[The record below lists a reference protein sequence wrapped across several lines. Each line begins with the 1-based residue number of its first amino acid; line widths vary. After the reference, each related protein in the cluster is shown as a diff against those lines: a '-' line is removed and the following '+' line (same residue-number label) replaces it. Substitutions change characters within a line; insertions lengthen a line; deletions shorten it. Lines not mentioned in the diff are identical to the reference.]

1 MLRHGHPPWRPRSR
15 PLVNP
20 RCGFTVARSPLPRRP
35 ASKQAKLDVT
45 HEHAGTE
52 PTGRRL
58 TRVGRMR
65 PTGRRRGGDPGLAFL
80 NSPARKQG
88 PPEQVH
94 CRALPLTARLI
105 HPCGVPKPARAHTP
119 SHCEGGV
126 YYVPFI
132 SKTDLS
138 AVRVHMHLWTPACL
152 LLE

>member
-35 ASKQAKLDVT
+35 ASKQAELDVT

-58 TRVGRMR
+58 TGVRRMR

-105 HPCGVPKPARAHTP
+105 HPCGVPKPARAHT
-119 SHCEGGV
+119 HRV
-126 YYVPFI
+126 IVKAAFI
-132 SKTDLS
+132 TYLS
-138 AVRVHMHLWTPACL
+138 FPKLTYR
-152 LLE
+152 LLECTCICGHPHVSC